1 MSPRVILLTGPSGSG
16 KSSLLRRLG
25 VASLPLDDFYRDG
38 GEAGMPLVGGGL
50 SGEPGTADAA
60 GAIDWDHPAS
70 WNGQAAMEAILS
82 LCRYGAAPVPVCSIP
97 DNAAVGRR
105 ELRIGADAPV
115 FVAEGVFA
123 AELVEACRAAGV
135 PADALCLRRPRLQT
149 WWFRLRRDL
158 AEHRKPPHV
167 LLTRGLRLSLAEPG
181 RIRQWAA
188 KGCRPVSRAQCEARI
203 GALMRG

>member
-1 MSPRVILLTGPSGSG
+1 MVSRMPWPVRAMSTRS
-16 KSSLLRRLG
+16 
-25 VASLPLDDFYRDG
+25 
-38 GEAGMPLVGGGL
+38 MPMPPQGGGL
-50 SGEPGTADAA
+50 SGEPGTADTA

-158 AEHRKPPHV
+158 AEHRKPPL

-188 KGCRPVSRAQCEARI
+188 KGYRPVSRAQCEARI